1 MKTALQYVNDING
14 KTHAVQVPLTEWEKM
29 LNKLKKYE
37 QALKL
42 KSDLKDAFIQVSA
55 IRKSKKPK
63 QTLTDFLNEL

>member
-1 MKTALQYVNDING
+1 MKIALQYVNDING

>member
-1 MKTALQYVNDING
+1 MKIALQYVNDING
-14 KTHAVQVPLTEWEKM
+14 KTHAVQVPLTEWQKM

>member
-14 KTHAVQVPLTEWEKM
+14 KTHAIQVPLTEWEKM

>member
-1 MKTALQYVNDING
+1 MKIALQYVNDING
-14 KTHAVQVPLTEWEKM
+14 KTHAVQVPLTEWQKM

-42 KSDLKDAFIQVSA
+42 KSDLKNAFIQVSA
-55 IRKSKKPK
+55 IRKSKKPN